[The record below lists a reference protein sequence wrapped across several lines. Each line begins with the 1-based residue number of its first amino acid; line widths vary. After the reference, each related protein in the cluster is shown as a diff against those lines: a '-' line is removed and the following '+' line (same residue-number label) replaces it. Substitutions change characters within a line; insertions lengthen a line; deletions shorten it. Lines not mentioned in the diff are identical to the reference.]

1 MEKPQAKFYKGF
13 LLQKC
18 WCGYPEMRWMI
29 YSGYKWLATAKT
41 LEQAKRKCDY
51 FVLNFAL

>member
-51 FVLNFAL
+51 FILNFAL